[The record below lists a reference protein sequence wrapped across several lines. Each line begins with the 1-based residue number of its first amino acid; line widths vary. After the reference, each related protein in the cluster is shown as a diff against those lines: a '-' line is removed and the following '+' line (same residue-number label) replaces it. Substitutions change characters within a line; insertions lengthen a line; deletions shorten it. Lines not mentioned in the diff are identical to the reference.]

1 VLRFPHTRMSVKRI
15 AALFLAGGALAA
27 WLASASTAGRPQTFD
42 AAPRTSTPLD
52 IHGAQLAAE
61 IARLRDRLHPTTA
74 PQAPGRNLFQFS
86 RSRSGASAAA
96 IVTAAPAEAATPAP
110 VVVPPPSLKLVGIA
124 EDAGPDGAVR
134 TAIISAFGQLF
145 LAKLGEPV
153 TDRYQV
159 VRISGDAAELID
171 RDDNSTLTIVLK

>member
-1 VLRFPHTRMSVKRI
+1 MSVKRI

-27 WLASASTAGRPQTFD
+27 WLASASTAGGPQTID
-42 AAPRTSTPLD
+42 SVPRISTPVE

-61 IARLRDRLHPTTA
+61 ISRLRDRLHPTTA

-86 RSRSGASAAA
+86 RSRAAGAPAAA
-96 IVTAAPAEAATPAP
+96 IVTAAPAEAPMPAP
-110 VVVPPPSLKLVGIA
+110 VVVPPPPLKLVGIA

-134 TAIISAFGQLF
+134 TAIISGFGQLF

-159 VRISGDAAELID
+159 AKISGDAAELID
-171 RDDNSTLTIVLK
+171 RDDNSTITIVLK